1 MTIFM
6 PEVRVGND
14 PRKYLR
20 KNTHIYAPYFDP
32 NVTFCFDNN
41 VTHNVLPYVHK
52 CGQNVFNMYL
62 YCT

>member
-1 MTIFM
+1 M
-6 PEVRVGND
+6 VLGVSAD
-14 PRKYLR
+14 YLR

-32 NVTFCFDNN
+32 NVTFFFDNN